1 MGDLA
6 HLAEL
11 IARRNRVASEIAA
24 LITRPAQIG
33 HLGEYIASS
42 IFGITLELSAS
53 QKGFDGRFTGG
64 ELTGRT
70 VNIKWYAKQEGLL
83 DLTPDALPDYYLV
96 MTGPLSGPVSSRGTT
111 RPWVIDA
118 VYLFDARELVADL
131 QARGVK
137 MGVATSVRQE
147 LWRAAEIYPIQRSRR
162 LVLTEEQRTM
172 LGLFGSEPSR

>member
-1 MGDLA
+1 
-6 HLAEL
+6 
-11 IARRNRVASEIAA
+11 
-24 LITRPAQIG
+24 
-33 HLGEYIASS
+33 
-42 IFGITLELSAS
+42 
-53 QKGFDGRFTGG
+53 
-64 ELTGRT
+64 
-70 VNIKWYAKQEGLL
+70 
-83 DLTPDALPDYYLV
+83 